1 MSTKTASICIAYI
14 PQQLYAKTTFPAM
27 IAPNA
32 EQVILQVVEDFKLFL
47 AQRRIRIPNN
57 ARILVKACCDKE
69 EEPSSILEMRL
80 NGGFFRIDF
89 CDPTGEPLS
98 LPAQTTNPPPTI
110 PPPTSSTAPT
120 HFSLEARLAALEQR
134 EQEREQERKERE
146 QEREQERKEREQQ
159 CKERQERDQRDQE
172 RNRQLF
178 EFFDGFSD
186 HLGELQTFVNE
197 RRAKMGFSS
206 YLDSVS

>member
-1 MSTKTASICIAYI
+1 
-14 PQQLYAKTTFPAM
+14 M